1 MMVKHQKIQLI
12 DTINRKMLHKGECI
26 ISEISKTNTFTWLPL
41 DKAKTMDEEY
51 YLGQSGYKDI
61 SVLYQN
67 LIHINK
73 SSFVSITEDEDE
85 IIGITTS
92 PYQTLTI
99 HDDTSVYKD
108 AIAKLVPIIIN
119 KYQDKWQRLWDAFVV
134 QQYAALENYSMV
146 EETTHERDKTLS
158 DDLQHK
164 GTIGNASTNTSTET
178 HNLQGSDTETG
189 GLTNVIDGTPVDSVY
204 PSFSN
209 GSKPIKETNQDTTQ
223 TTTYNNHKHETT
235 DTGTLGV
242 SGSNS
247 NTTTFNNSDERD
259 ATENESITI
268 EHTRSGNIGVTT
280 SQQMLQSEIDL
291 RNNFNI
297 VNMIYRDLDKILTS
311 YIWK

>member
-12 DTINRKMLHKGECI
+12 DTINRKMLHRGECI

-41 DKAKTMDEEY
+41 AKAKTMDEEY

-92 PYQTLTI
+92 PYQALTI

-119 KYQDKWQRLWDAFVV
+119 KYQDKWQNLWDAFIESE
-134 QQYAALENYSMV
+134 YNPIENYSMV
-146 EETTHERDKTLS
+146 ESETIS
-158 DDLQHK
+158 DDVAHI

-247 NTTTFNNSDERD
+247 NTTTFGNSDNRD
-259 ATENESITI
+259 VQR

>member
-1 MMVKHQKIQLI
+1 MMKAHQKIQLI
-12 DTINRKMLHKGECI
+12 DTINRKMLHRGECI
-26 ISEISKTNTFTWLPL
+26 ISEISKTNTFTWLTL

-61 SVLYQN
+61 SILYQN
-67 LIHINK
+67 LIHLNT
-73 SSFVSITEDEDE
+73 SSFVSITEDEYE
-85 IIGITTS
+85 IIGITSS
-92 PYQTLTI
+92 PYQALTI
-99 HDDTSVYKD
+99 RDDTNAYKD

-119 KYQDKWQRLWDAFVV
+119 KYSDKWQRLWDAFIESE
-134 QQYAALENYSMV
+134 YNPIENYSMV
-146 EETTHERDKTLS
+146 EETTHERDVLTS
-158 DDLQHK
+158 DDVAHK
-164 GTIGNASTNTSTET
+164 GTIGNASTNSSTET
-178 HNLQGSDTETG
+178 HNLSGSDTETG
-189 GLTNVIDGTPVDSVY
+189 NIANVIDGTPIDSVY

-209 GSKPIKETNQDTTQ
+209 NASPIKQTNQDTTQ

-242 SGSNS
+242 SGANS
-247 NTTTFNNSDERD
+247 NTTTFNNNDERD
-259 ATENESITI
+259 INVDENIHI

-291 RNNFNI
+291 RTNFNI